1 MSARGDRRG
10 VARGGSRRDRHRGR
24 PAATRDADA
33 SEDEWTEEDGDVSR
47 DVEAGGALARDG
59 SRDASSSG
67 GPSRDVK
74 RTRASRQSS
83 WSVPIR
89 TASDSRHATGELEPI
104 LRKTSKYGHGKDLS
118 RSSRDRA
125 DWSSSSRGAFN
136 MSSTDDEHDASTLD
150 VLLESET
157 PHARRHKTRARVVLG
172 ATLVLGLACATG
184 VTATS
189 AFSRRAEIEKSVA
202 TFPERFSS
210 EKAGGAALSFETDAV
225 SVPRLSGVGTRGRA
239 AASEEAPGALFAAD
253 PFAEAF
259 QRGSDR
265 ASGKSASAP
274 ASAARAGLFLSP
286 PLLASKARGVGG
298 EGSAPRASAPKRAKA
313 AALSRLRD
321 APLLGR
327 FFSADDAR
335 AKNDESTDTLEE
347 DVIHTTRHGDLTSP
361 GFDDLFFPALGDAR
375 LEKDDAPR
383 TDPSANEASPRTTTA
398 SPLAASERR
407 PSSRPKYLIGLTT
420 SAGFGD
426 QFKRVSTYAAM
437 ARELNRTLV
446 VWPVFTSP
454 HYDLDGSGPDARGPL
469 FFDEYVRIGG
479 DGVTDSPNRL
489 VSYRDPSLPRRVRDF
504 PLSHPNSCV
513 TSNGER
519 VDVQFPV
526 SADLSRAVVAKAG
539 TASSY
544 EEQVRALRRMGD
556 SPDGHEIET
565 LCVAS
570 TFGNADYNKARHGET
585 ALAWKSLDFR
595 PVGRFHHWWANAV
608 DNMVL
613 AFGPKREAGM
623 GIDDGRVPSA
633 GRSTKRLAPRA
644 LDRALDGAAT
654 AAGAGAGAGAAA
666 RAAAIEKR
674 SSDASS
680 SANPGRIGDAAA
692 DDRDGSSSSVFSRTE
707 PSFRVTSK
715 YTALHWRRGDKCG
728 KKSKRQASRN
738 AGPVGHSFD
747 ARGSGASQALLCD
760 EASYLH
766 APVLDLCV
774 PLAPMYVAT
783 DDQDEAFLAH
793 VKRKGCLLRSDL
805 VVSPPAVSNA
815 EKKKNDDARSGDASV
830 ATTRVREKTLDALED
845 VDALVLDVMLVAGA
859 EVSFTYGHT
868 ALARL
873 YDRMR
878 MSRGAPRSINVAA
891 DAEAFRRASAAAFA
905 GAGASAAAAAALGER
920 EGDLVAR

>member
-24 PAATRDADA
+24 PVATRDADA
-33 SEDEWTEEDGDVSR
+33 SEDEWTEEEGDVSR

-74 RTRASRQSS
+74 RARASRHAS

-172 ATLVLGLACATG
+172 ATFVLGLACATG

-210 EKAGGAALSFETDAV
+210 EKAGGAALSFEKHAV

-259 QRGSDR
+259 RGSDR
-265 ASGKSASAP
+265 ASRESASAP

-286 PLLASKARGVGG
+286 PLLASKARGVGN
-298 EGSAPRASAPKRAKA
+298 EGDAPRASAPKRAKT

-321 APLLGR
+321 VPLLGR

-335 AKNDESTDTLEE
+335 ATDVLKSTDVLEE

-361 GFDDLFFPALGDAR
+361 GFEDLFFPALGDAR
-375 LEKDDAPR
+375 LEKDDAPPM
-383 TDPSANEASPRTTTA
+383 DPSANGASPRTTAA
-398 SPLAASERR
+398 SPSPLERR
-407 PSSRPKYLIGLTT
+407 PSSRKYLIGLTT

-479 DGVTDSPNRL
+479 DGVTDDPNRL

-504 PLSHPNSCV
+504 PLLHPNACV

-556 SPDGHEIET
+556 GPDGATSGTDENGLGMREGHEIET

-613 AFGPKREAGM
+613 AFGPKKEAGM

-644 LDRALDGAAT
+644 LDRALDGAA
-654 AAGAGAGAGAAA
+654 AA
-666 RAAAIEKR
+666 E
-674 SSDASS
+674 
-680 SANPGRIGDAAA
+680 A
-692 DDRDGSSSSVFSRTE
+692 DTHRDGSPSSVFSRTE

-738 AGPVGHSFD
+738 AGPVGHAFD

-815 EKKKNDDARSGDASV
+815 GSRYDDARSGDASV
-830 ATTRVREKTLDALED
+830 EQRTPRVREKTLDALED

>member
-1 MSARGDRRG
+1 
-10 VARGGSRRDRHRGR
+10 
-24 PAATRDADA
+24 
-33 SEDEWTEEDGDVSR
+33 
-47 DVEAGGALARDG
+47 
-59 SRDASSSG
+59 
-67 GPSRDVK
+67 
-74 RTRASRQSS
+74 
-83 WSVPIR
+83 
-89 TASDSRHATGELEPI
+89 
-104 LRKTSKYGHGKDLS
+104 
-118 RSSRDRA
+118 
-125 DWSSSSRGAFN
+125 
-136 MSSTDDEHDASTLD
+136 
-150 VLLESET
+150 
-157 PHARRHKTRARVVLG
+157 
-172 ATLVLGLACATG
+172 
-184 VTATS
+184 
-189 AFSRRAEIEKSVA
+189 
-202 TFPERFSS
+202 
-210 EKAGGAALSFETDAV
+210 
-225 SVPRLSGVGTRGRA
+225 
-239 AASEEAPGALFAAD
+239 
-253 PFAEAF
+253 
-259 QRGSDR
+259 
-265 ASGKSASAP
+265 
-274 ASAARAGLFLSP
+274 
-286 PLLASKARGVGG
+286 
-298 EGSAPRASAPKRAKA
+298 
-313 AALSRLRD
+313 
-321 APLLGR
+321 
-327 FFSADDAR
+327 
-335 AKNDESTDTLEE
+335 
-347 DVIHTTRHGDLTSP
+347 
-361 GFDDLFFPALGDAR
+361 
-375 LEKDDAPR
+375 
-383 TDPSANEASPRTTTA
+383 
-398 SPLAASERR
+398 
-407 PSSRPKYLIGLTT
+407 
-420 SAGFGD
+420 
-426 QFKRVSTYAAM
+426 M

-446 VWPVFTSP
+446 MWPVFTSP

-613 AFGPKREAGM
+613 AFGPKREAGI

-654 AAGAGAGAGAAA
+654 AAGAGGGAA

-728 KKSKRQASRN
+728 RKSKRQASRN

-747 ARGSGASQALLCD
+747 AHGSARVAGVALRRSLLPARACFGPLRAFDADVRRDGRPGRGVSGARQTQRLFVALG
-760 EASYLH
+760 SRR
-766 APVLDLCV
+766 V
-774 PLAPMYVAT
+774 PAGGF
-783 DDQDEAFLAH
+783 E
-793 VKRKGCLLRSDL
+793 RRERRRSL
-805 VVSPPAVSNA
+805 GRRVCY
-815 EKKKNDDARSGDASV
+815 DDARTGKDPGRAGGRRRARAGRDARRGRRGELHVRAHRAGAAVRPHAHVTRRAAVDQRRRRRRGVS
-830 ATTRVREKTLDALED
+830 TSERRRVR
-845 VDALVLDVMLVAGA
+845 GR
-859 EVSFTYGHT
+859 G
-868 ALARL
+868 RL
-873 YDRMR
+873 RR
-878 MSRGAPRSINVAA
+878 PPPPRWASAKAISSRGDFFLFRASSRV
-891 DAEAFRRASAAAFA
+891 RRARRQ
-905 GAGASAAAAAALGER
+905 GLGWMYR
-920 EGDLVAR
+920 K